1 MNDLN
6 VDNIAEVVEMI
17 KGGRKPAPIDEE
29 YDLFAKGKYEKKSY
43 NRKRPAYGLQIEVDK
58 LRLQANFLDVDN
70 KDVIARRHGW
80 GKYDDDGTTKYG
92 QGYIDDLYSEIEIT
106 KRLLKIVSNCP
117 DDFNLDHLDTG
128 EADRLIGD
136 FLLSCRA

>member
-1 MNDLN
+1 MKELEA
-6 VDNIAEVVEMI
+6 IQELLQ
-17 KGGRKPAPIDEE
+17 GRKPAPIDEE
-29 YDLFAKGKYEKKSY
+29 YHLFADGKYKDKTY

-58 LRLQANFLDVDN
+58 LRLQANFLDVEN

-80 GKYDDDGTTKYG
+80 GKYEEDGVEKYG
-92 QGYIDDLYSEIEIT
+92 MGYIDSLYNEIEIT

-117 DDFNLDHLDTG
+117 GEYNINHLDTG

>member
-1 MNDLN
+1 MNELERLTEL
-6 VDNIAEVVEMI
+6 IQ
-17 KGGRKPAPIDEE
+17 GGRKPAPIGEE
-29 YDLFAKGKYEKKSY
+29 YNLFADGKYKNKSY

-58 LRLQANFLDVDN
+58 IRLQGNCYDIDT

-80 GKYDDDGTTKYG
+80 GKYKPEGGENYKYG
-92 QGYIDDLYSEIEIT
+92 EGYIDDIYSEIEII
-106 KRLLKIVSNCP
+106 KRLLNVVSNAP
-117 DDFNLDHLDTG
+117 DDFDEKHLDTG

>member
-1 MNDLN
+1 MKELEA
-6 VDNIAEVVEMI
+6 IQELLQ
-17 KGGRKPAPIDEE
+17 GRKPAPIDEE
-29 YDLFAKGKYEKKSY
+29 YLLFADGKNKNKTY

-58 LRLQANFLDVDN
+58 LRLQANFLDLET

-80 GKYDDDGTTKYG
+80 GRYEEDDVEKYG
-92 QGYIDDLYSEIEIT
+92 MGFIDSLYSEIEIT
-106 KRLLKIVSNCP
+106 KRLLKIVSNAP
-117 DDFNLDHLDTG
+117 DDYNIDHLDTG